1 MNKTMMKA
9 IVLAFGALAWAP
21 VAAVAAPS
29 AEASAAGDTPEI
41 YFYAFSL
48 NEENASAPESVKL
61 VQDWILEQI
70 GVLVHPVLPPRGE
83 AEEKLTL
90 LLASGEQLDIFRSSW
105 AKYRALDAIQPIN
118 DVLPEYGPTVMNA
131 FPAEFWDLMSDSEGN
146 IWGVVAD
153 FPRADQPLYVR
164 RDWAEQLDMAVPA
177 DVTSLEEFLA
187 AVMDADPAGNGTT
200 IPLMANLTGLLSGV
214 AGGFI
219 PGGYANW
226 QDARGSINPPE
237 IHPGYRDFLAA
248 MNGWFANGYLYKEFS
263 IVNRAA
269 IDQAVRDNRVAASLA
284 GAGRIADRNHYH
296 LRAAVPNAEYVMSPL
311 SGPEGLAET
320 MRKGSDRAL
329 MIDKRSRHPDAA
341 MQFIDLGFQW
351 DQAYG
356 YLTTR
361 HGIQGLHWEFA
372 DTVNDTGLSVLDDT
386 YKGDLAVGVSIV
398 NAVRSGAATPDR
410 AEFYEFLGTHF
421 WDFSRVKRPFDWDVV
436 YDPGQL
442 LENVS
447 AYNDIDR
454 MIQEE
459 TVKFI
464 TGARSL
470 DTYDGFVADL
480 RRLGVDTLVAELTRQ
495 YRLAKGG

>member
-1 MNKTMMKA
+1 
-9 IVLAFGALAWAP
+9 
-21 VAAVAAPS
+21 
-29 AEASAAGDTPEI
+29 
-41 YFYAFSL
+41 
-48 NEENASAPESVKL
+48 
-61 VQDWILEQI
+61 
-70 GVLVHPVLPPRGE
+70 
-83 AEEKLTL
+83 
-90 LLASGEQLDIFRSSW
+90 
-105 AKYRALDAIQPIN
+105 
-118 DVLPEYGPTVMNA
+118 
-131 FPAEFWDLMSDSEGN
+131 
-146 IWGVVAD
+146 
-153 FPRADQPLYVR
+153 
-164 RDWAEQLDMAVPA
+164 
-177 DVTSLEEFLA
+177 
-187 AVMDADPAGNGTT
+187 
-200 IPLMANLTGLLSGV
+200 
-214 AGGFI
+214 
-219 PGGYANW
+219 
-226 QDARGSINPPE
+226 
-237 IHPGYRDFLAA
+237 

-284 GAGRIADRNHYH
+284 GAGRIVDRNHYH

-410 AEFYEFLGTHF
+410 AEFYEFLGTDF